1 MIATVLA
8 PIEVFEICDRCG
20 AKAKV
25 GATFLSGELYFC
37 GHHAKTLQ
45 PHLIAK
51 AITIYDPERYMEKQE
66 PLG

>member
-1 MIATVLA
+1 MTATVRVSL
-8 PIEVFEICDRCG
+8 EVFETCDRCG

-25 GATFLSGELYFC
+25 GATFLQGELYFC

-51 AITIYDPERYMEKQE
+51 AITIYDPERYMEE
-66 PLG
+66 RESLG

>member
-1 MIATVLA
+1 MKGSVLA
-8 PIEVFEICDRCG
+8 PMEVFEVCDRCG

-51 AITIYDPERYMEKQE
+51 ALTIYDPERYMEKQE

>member
-1 MIATVLA
+1 MNGSVLA
-8 PIEVFEICDRCG
+8 PLEVHEVCDRCG

-51 AITIYDPERYMEKQE
+51 AITIYDPERYIEKQE

>member
-1 MIATVLA
+1 MISMVETVL
-8 PIEVFEICDRCG
+8 EVFEKCDRCG
-20 AKAKV
+20 ARAKV
-25 GATFLSGELYFC
+25 GATFLNGELYFC

-66 PLG
+66 SLG

>member
-1 MIATVLA
+1 MTAMVRTPL
-8 PIEVFEICDRCG
+8 EVFENCDRCG

-25 GATFLSGELYFC
+25 GASFLNGDLYFC

-45 PHLIAK
+45 PHLISK
-51 AITIYDPERYMEKQE
+51 AITIYDPERYIEKQE

>member
-1 MIATVLA
+1 MTTTVRVPL
-8 PIEVFEICDRCG
+8 EVFETCDRCG

-25 GATFLSGELYFC
+25 GATFLNGELYFC

-51 AITIYDPERYMEKQE
+51 AITIYDPERYMEE
-66 PLG
+66 RESLG